1 MATMGG
7 QRRTGGIGSEID
19 GVIVT
24 LRDKSREGYEEK
36 RAREGR

>member
-1 MATMGG
+1 MGG
-7 QRRTGGIGSEID
+7 RRRTGGVGSKID

-24 LRDKSREGYEEK
+24 PWDKSREGYEEK